1 MPSCIAMPAYCD
13 PQRRDGG
20 TNQAANRCIHFGPR
34 EKERRGLLEKAKA
47 NDDDG
52 EERTTES
59 ERGREGASAHATE
72 EEEEEENDDDYCA
85 T

>member
-34 EKERRGLLEKAKA
+34 GLLEKAKA
-47 NDDDG
+47 NDDDDDQKKPTARK
-52 EERTTES
+52 EERL
-59 ERGREGASAHATE
+59 ERANG
-72 EEEEEENDDDYCA
+72 
-85 T
+85 